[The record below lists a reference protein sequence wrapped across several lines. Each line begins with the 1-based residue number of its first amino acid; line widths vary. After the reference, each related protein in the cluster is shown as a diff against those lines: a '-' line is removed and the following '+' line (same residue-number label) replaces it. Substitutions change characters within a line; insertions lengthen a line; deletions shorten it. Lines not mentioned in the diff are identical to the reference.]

1 MFIAFMFGMVSQLEY
16 AIFNWDKLCDCFQF
30 FLFFYAWS
38 QGDVTRL
45 TQGYDVSGNICGKDN
60 EPVVLED
67 GKTVLFRYNLIES
80 FNLRTL

>member
-1 MFIAFMFGMVSQLEY
+1 MHGNRILKYVP
-16 AIFNWDKLCDCFQF
+16 QF

-67 GKTVLFRYNLIES
+67 GKTVLFRYNLIIQTANITS
-80 FNLRTL
+80 AT

>member
-1 MFIAFMFGMVSQLEY
+1 MF
-16 AIFNWDKLCDCFQF
+16 CFQF

-60 EPVVLED
+60 EPVDLED
-67 GKTVLFRYNLIES
+67 GKTVLFRYNLIIQPAKIMS
-80 FNLRTL
+80 PTLQLIATVHL

>member
-1 MFIAFMFGMVSQLEY
+1 M
-16 AIFNWDKLCDCFQF
+16 QF

-60 EPVVLED
+60 APIVLET
-67 GKTVLFRYNLIES
+67 GGTVFFRYWS
-80 FNLRTL
+80 PKCRC

>member
-1 MFIAFMFGMVSQLEY
+1 MAMYPYQLWSLDLRN
-16 AIFNWDKLCDCFQF
+16 FLQF

-60 EPVVLED
+60 TPIIAVDGSVVF
-67 GKTVLFRYNLIES
+67 FRDD
-80 FNLRTL
+80 

>member
-1 MFIAFMFGMVSQLEY
+1 MNEL
-16 AIFNWDKLCDCFQF
+16 LQF

-60 EPVVLED
+60 TAID
-67 GKTVLFRYNLIES
+67 GVFFRYI
-80 FNLRTL
+80 